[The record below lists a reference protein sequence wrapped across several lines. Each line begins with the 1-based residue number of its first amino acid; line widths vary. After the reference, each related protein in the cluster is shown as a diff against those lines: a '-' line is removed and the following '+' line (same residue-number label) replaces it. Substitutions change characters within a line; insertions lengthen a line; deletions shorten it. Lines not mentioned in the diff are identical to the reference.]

1 MSDSKVSYLVRVEQR
16 LEAAHNLR
24 EYHGMCERLHG
35 HSWKVEVFVRAP
47 KLDHEGMAL
56 DYLQVRRALQEILT
70 DWDHNYINN
79 IPPFDK
85 LNPSSENIA
94 TFIFQ
99 QMSKVIDS
107 EKSWIEKV
115 LVWEGP
121 EYYTAC
127 EKVDENT

>member
-1 MSDSKVSYLVRVEQR
+1 MTGQLKEI
-16 LEAAHNLR
+16 
-24 EYHGMCERLHG
+24 
-35 HSWKVEVFVRAP
+35 EVFVRAP

-56 DYLQVRRALQEILT
+56 DYLQVRKALQEILT

-127 EKVDENT
+127 EKEN